1 MIKLELNQITDKIEI
16 EGKQYLLVE
25 KNQLT
30 NLLNQNSEYKKD
42 VVKLRECIISVL
54 RLMGLFDETTKTLKA
69 EIKSGEESY
78 FSPILKSLSDVVKLL
93 TLSQLPI
100 VGKKHEEQLVKKF
113 SFIKQILPLIEK
125 HGK

>member
-30 NLLNQNSEYKKD
+30 NLLNQNAEYKKD
-42 VVKLRECIISVL
+42 VVELKECIISVL
-54 RLMGLFDETTKTLKA
+54 RLMGLLDETTKTLKA

-100 VGKKHEEQLVKKF
+100 VGKKHEEQLVQKF